1 MAEKALV
8 NYIRDALA
16 AGANFQQIHDIL
28 KSQEWPEQSIEQAMA
43 EAAQPQRALTPR
55 ALAAPFP
62 PTPPPGFQPIQSAPP
77 LRRGAPHGFGLAFAG
92 GIAILARVLGGMAA
106 GLPNPFAPAL
116 APAAP
121 VVGLLF
127 GILIIVA
134 ALLLKKGKSPAGVI
148 ALALSAVLTA
158 FSADLTLTA
167 PALLAAAGGAV
178 GLAKR

>member
-1 MAEKALV
+1 MSRTTRNVLGAIGVLLVLALCM
-8 NYIRDALA
+8 
-16 AGANFQQIHDIL
+16 GA
-28 KSQEWPEQSIEQAMA
+28 
-43 EAAQPQRALTPR
+43 
-55 ALAAPFP
+55 
-62 PTPPPGFQPIQSAPP
+62 
-77 LRRGAPHGFGLAFAG
+77 FGLTGF
-92 GIAILARVLGGMAA
+92 LAYRSGSQ
-106 GLPNPFAPAL
+106 NAPAATTEKSVEQPPAPRQDSGL